1 MADSSGAGRIARGNG
16 HTGLWQRL
24 RNLLKTRHGEAQLRE
39 TLEEIIDEIK
49 DVEREEVSGVPISGD
64 ERVML
69 SNILRLRNLTDYD
82 VMVPRSDERR
92 VGKECVSPCRYRWW
106 PDQ

>member
-49 DVEREEVSGVPISGD
+49 DVEREEVSGVPISGE
-64 ERVML
+64 ERALL
-69 SNILRLRNLTDYD
+69 SNILRHLHLTAYS
-82 VMVPRSDERR
+82 VMCPRRSGVACMREG
-92 VGKECVSPCRYRWW
+92 VGTKV
-106 PDQ
+106 